1 MTTPFHAG
9 ERAVQTRAAVPPE
22 WREKATHFILPEISD
37 RHRGFL
43 GSVGLLFT
51 ALLDP
56 AGRPWATPIVG
67 GPGIALAQSPSDL
80 VLARAPDLVGPLGL
94 DTAPGAP
101 VGLLGIDLLTRQRVR
116 INGRI
121 RAHEPDGLA
130 VAVDQAFGNCPQY
143 IQSRA
148 FDEQPSGRAP
158 RAVRADPDSKAIRRI
173 MDGADTFFIAS
184 RAPDARRSGI
194 DISHR
199 GGRPGFLRMHG
210 QNTLS
215 FPDFRGN
222 RFFNTLGNIEADG
235 RVGIFV
241 PDFATGSAAIV
252 TGRATI
258 DWTSDRIDAFDGAE
272 RIVDVIFEEAWHV
285 ADALP
290 APARLIE
297 MSPALERTGRWVL
310 RETGRNDRPGWPGTE
325 APDMP
330 GPAGDG
336 SATSRSNHD
345 AGSQPGPAQ
354 SDRTAHRI
362 SERRQNVEIGR

>member
-80 VLARAPDLVGPLGL
+80 VLARAPDLVGPLEL
-94 DTAPGAP
+94 DTAPDAP
-101 VGLLGIDLLTRQRVR
+101 IGLLGIDLLTRQRVR

-199 GGRPGFLRMHG
+199 GGRPGFMRMHG
-210 QNTLS
+210 QNALS

-310 RETGRNDRPGWPGTE
+310 RETGRNDRPEWPGTD

-330 GPAGDG
+330 RPAGDG
-336 SATSRSNHD
+336 SATSRSDHD
-345 AGSQPGPAQ
+345 AGVQSGPAH
-354 SDRTAHRI
+354 SDHTAHAI
-362 SERRQNVEIGR
+362 

>member
-1 MTTPFHAG
+1 MNTPFHAG
-9 ERAVQTRAAVPPE
+9 ERAVQARAAVPSE
-22 WREKATHFILPEISD
+22 WREKAAHFILPEMSD

-43 GSVGLLFT
+43 ESVGLLFT

-67 GPGIALAQSPSDL
+67 APGIARAPTPRNL
-80 VLARAPDLVGPLGL
+80 VLARAPDLADALGL
-94 DTAPGAP
+94 DTAPGATI
-101 VGLLGIDLLTRQRVR
+101 GLLGIDLSTRRRVR
-116 INGRI
+116 ANGRI
-121 RAHEPDGLA
+121 AANDPDGLA
-130 VAVDQAFGNCPQY
+130 IGVDQAFGNCPQY

-158 RAVRADPDSKAIRRI
+158 RAERAAPSSAAIGRIIDS
-173 MDGADTFFIAS
+173 ADTFFIAS
-184 RAPDARRSGI
+184 RTPDAQRFGI

-210 QNTLS
+210 KNTLS

-241 PDFATGSAAIV
+241 PDFATGAAAIV

-258 DWTSDRIDAFDGAE
+258 DWTSDRIDAFVAAE
-272 RIVDVIFEEAWHV
+272 RIVDVIFEETWHV

-290 APARLIE
+290 ATARLIE
-297 MSPALERTGRWVL
+297 TSPALERTGRWVL
-310 RETGRNDRPGWPGTE
+310 RETGRKDRPEWPGTE
-325 APDMP
+325 VPDMP

-336 SATSRSNHD
+336 TSTSRGNHD
-345 AGSQPGPAQ
+345 AGTQSGPAQ
-354 SDRTAHRI
+354 SDRTAHHI
-362 SERRQNVEIGR
+362 SKRRQNVEIGR

>member
-1 MTTPFHAG
+1 MSHSTPFHAG
-9 ERAVQTRAAVPPE
+9 EQAVQDRADVSPE
-22 WREKATHFILPEISD
+22 WREKAAHFILPEMSD

-43 GSVGLLFT
+43 ESVGLLFT

-80 VLARAPDLVGPLGL
+80 VLARAPDLVGPLWL

-184 RAPDARRSGI
+184 RAPDTRPSGI

-210 QNTLS
+210 QNALS

-241 PDFATGSAAIV
+241 PDFATGAAAIV

-258 DWTSDRIDAFDGAE
+258 DWTSDRIDAFVAAE
-272 RIVDVIFEEAWHV
+272 RIVDVICDEVWHV

-290 APARLIE
+290 ATARLIE
-297 MSPALERTGRWVL
+297 TSPALERTGQWVL
-310 RETGRNDRPGWPGTE
+310 RETVRKDRPEWPGTA

-330 GPAGDG
+330 RPAGDG
-336 SATSRSNHD
+336 SATSRSNRD
-345 AGSQPGPAQ
+345 AGIQSGPAH
-354 SDRTAHRI
+354 SDHTAHFI
-362 SERRQNVEIGR
+362 